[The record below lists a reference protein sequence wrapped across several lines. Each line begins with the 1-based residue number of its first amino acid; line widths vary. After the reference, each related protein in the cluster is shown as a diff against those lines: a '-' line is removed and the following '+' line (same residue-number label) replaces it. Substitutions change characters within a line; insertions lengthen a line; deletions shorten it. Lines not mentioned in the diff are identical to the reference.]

1 MGFRCKKRIERP
13 IYIYRYI
20 TINKTKIATWFS
32 TRITAVSRV
41 EILFF
46 SPFRTGT
53 SFFQSALCSYVIV
66 YSIHE
71 KIISTLFKSIRTY
84 TIHVCTMRIYVQ
96 ISIPLERT
104 PKWLFTFCVRL
115 NSPIF
120 ITITL

>member
-1 MGFRCKKRIERP
+1 MMAATSMRSVQDGVGTDRRFRYSPGRRFFDFVFFFLLHTPIEWVFGAKKGLKDLC
-13 IYIYRYI
+13 IYRYI

-71 KIISTLFKSIRTY
+71 KINF
-84 TIHVCTMRIYVQ
+84 YV
-96 ISIPLERT
+96 I
-104 PKWLFTFCVRL
+104 
-115 NSPIF
+115 
-120 ITITL
+120 